1 MLSLTSGPKFWRV
14 LSQHGLSSP
23 TTNAVTAWSSTGRF
37 TISSAPATPVSIT
50 IPGNPQ
56 PVEYSGAERRVDVQL
71 TAGVPAGGATVA
83 LSSSH
88 PALAPL
94 PATFTMPGTHAWA
107 QLPIRF
113 GQVTVPTLITLTAT
127 LNGVSASSQFTLRP
141 PALNNETLQPEV
153 RATGGA
159 TMAGWVDLEGGGLAG
174 PKGFEV
180 RLSTNSPAASVPATV
195 TIPAGVSGTGFSIQT
210 SPVLTTTVVTI
221 TATDGTVT
229 AQWPITLTPAPAPTS
244 LLVRPMSTTSGSQG
258 VVTTATGLGQDQLVQ
273 VTSSNPSVAA
283 VPSTATVSAG
293 SGVGFFD
300 IATAPVTAP
309 TAVTISVSGGGVTLS
324 HPLTVYPSL
333 PTLTGMTVSPE
344 SVVGGSP
351 ATGTVTLNS
360 PAPAVGVH
368 VNLWSNQPL
377 SASVPASVF
386 IPAGATSASFPVTTF
401 PSFLTSVQ
409 LSAQMDD
416 GFVFSAITVNPTPP
430 TAALSAVTVNPTSV
444 VGGSSS
450 TGTVT
455 LSAPAPSGG
464 AVVSLSD
471 DSSAATVPASVTV
484 PAGSSSRTFTVT
496 TTTVTTSTSVTI
508 TGSYAGASRT
518 VNLTVNPG
526 APPAP
531 AAPSLTSP
539 ANMATVSQPVTFDWS
554 DVANAASYIIQID
567 NSSNFT
573 NPLTLS
579 QTVSVSQATIGGLPA
594 QQLFWRVRGVNSAGA
609 NGPFSSSRR
618 FTVQAAPSAPS
629 LSSVALNPTSVVGG
643 TGATGTVTLTTAA
656 GSGGLVVTLSSS
668 NAAVASVPAS
678 VTVASGATTAQFAVT
693 TSSVTSSTTA
703 TITGTGGGATRTATL
718 TINPQSS
725 GTLPAPSLLSP
736 ANDARFNPGQAITF
750 DWSDVAG
757 ASTYTIQID
766 DSQSFS
772 TPLTVNQTTSASQFT
787 TSTLPTTRMWWRV
800 RANDSSGAPGAWS
813 SVRRVEVKN

>member
-1 MLSLTSGPKFWRV
+1 M
-14 LSQHGLSSP
+14 
-23 TTNAVTAWSSTGRF
+23 
-37 TISSAPATPVSIT
+37 
-50 IPGNPQ
+50 
-56 PVEYSGAERRVDVQL
+56 
-71 TAGVPAGGATVA
+71 
-83 LSSSH
+83 
-88 PALAPL
+88 
-94 PATFTMPGTHAWA
+94 
-107 QLPIRF
+107 
-113 GQVTVPTLITLTAT
+113 
-127 LNGVSASSQFTLRP
+127 
-141 PALNNETLQPEV
+141 
-153 RATGGA
+153 
-159 TMAGWVDLEGGGLAG
+159 
-174 PKGFEV
+174 
-180 RLSTNSPAASVPATV
+180 
-195 TIPAGVSGTGFSIQT
+195 
-210 SPVLTTTVVTI
+210 LTTTVVTI

-229 AQWPITLTPAPAPTS
+229 AQWLITLTPAPAPTS
-244 LLVRPMSTTSGSQG
+244 LLVRPMSTTSGAQG

-300 IATAPVTAP
+300 IATATVTAP

-344 SVVGGSP
+344 SVVGGSS

-377 SASVPASVF
+377 SASLPASVF

-401 PSFLTSVQ
+401 PSFPTSVQ
-409 LSAQMDD
+409 LSAQMGD
-416 GFVFSAITVNPTPP
+416 GFVFSSITVNQTPP

-471 DSSAATVPASVTV
+471 NSTAATVPASVTV
-484 PAGSSSRTFTVT
+484 PAGASSRTFTVT
-496 TTTVTTSTSVTI
+496 TTSVTTSTPVTI
-508 TGSYAGASRT
+508 TGSYSGASRT
-518 VNLTVNPG
+518 ATLTVNPG
-526 APPAP
+526 APPVP

-554 DVANAASYIIQID
+554 DVTNAASYIIQID
-567 NSSNFT
+567 NSSSFT

-579 QTVSVSQATIGGLPA
+579 QTVSVSQATIGGLPV

-618 FTVQAAPSAPS
+618 FTVQSAPSAPS

-656 GSGGLVVTLSSS
+656 GSGGLAVTLSSS

-678 VTVASGATTAQFAVT
+678 VTVASGATTAQFTAT
-693 TSSVTSSTTA
+693 TSSVTSSTNV

-718 TINPQSS
+718 AVNPQSS
-725 GTLPAPSLLSP
+725 GSLPAPSLVAP
-736 ANDARFNPGQAITF
+736 ANDARFDEGQAITF
-750 DWSDVAG
+750 DWSNVAG
-757 ASTYTIQID
+757 ASTYTIEID
-766 DSQSFS
+766 SSQSFS
-772 TPLTVNQTTSASQFT
+772 APLTLSQTTTASQFT
-787 TSTLPTTRMWWRV
+787 TSTLPATRLWWRV

-813 SVRRVEVKN
+813 SVRRVEVKD

>member
-1 MLSLTSGPKFWRV
+1 MLHYPRELFLEFWRV
-14 LSQHGLSSP
+14 RSQHGLSSP

-50 IPGNPQ
+50 IPGNVQ
-56 PVEYSGAERRVDVQL
+56 PVEYSGAERRVDIQL
-71 TAGVPAGGATVA
+71 SAGVPPGGATVA
-83 LSSSH
+83 LSS
-88 PALAPL
+88 
-94 PATFTMPGTHAWA
+94 
-107 QLPIRF
+107 
-113 GQVTVPTLITLTAT
+113 
-127 LNGVSASSQFTLRP
+127 
-141 PALNNETLQPEV
+141 
-153 RATGGA
+153 
-159 TMAGWVDLEGGGLAG
+159 
-174 PKGFEV
+174 
-180 RLSTNSPAASVPATV
+180 
-195 TIPAGVSGTGFSIQT
+195 GTGFSIQT
-210 SPVLTTTVVTI
+210 NPVLTTTSVTI

-258 VVTTATGLGQDQLVQ
+258 VVTTVTGLGQDQLVQ
-273 VTSSNPSVAA
+273 VSSSNASIAA
-283 VPSTATVSAG
+283 VPSTATVFAG

-300 IATAPVTAP
+300 IATAPVSAP

-333 PTLTGMTVSPE
+333 PTLTGMTVSPG
-344 SVVGGSP
+344 SVVGGNP
-351 ATGTVTLNS
+351 ATGMVTLNG

-368 VNLWSNQPL
+368 VNLGANQPL

-386 IPAGATSASFPVTTF
+386 IPAGASSATFPVTTF

-409 LSAQMDD
+409 LSAQMGD
-416 GFVFSAITVNPTPP
+416 GFAFSAITVNPTPP
-430 TAALSAVTVNPTSV
+430 TAALSAVTINPTTV

-464 AVVSLSD
+464 AVVALSD
-471 DSSAATVPASVTV
+471 NSSAATVPASVTV
-484 PAGSSSRTFTVT
+484 PAGASSRTFTVT

-508 TGSYAGASRT
+508 TGSYAASSRT

-579 QTVSVSQATIGGLPA
+579 QSVSVSQASIGGLPA

-609 NGPFSSSRR
+609 NGPFSISRR

-643 TGATGTVTLTTAA
+643 TGATGTVTLTAAA
-656 GSGGLVVTLSSS
+656 GGGGLAVTLSSS
-668 NAAVASVPAS
+668 NAPVASVPSS

-693 TSSVTSSTTA
+693 TSSVTSSTNVTV
-703 TITGTGGGATRTATL
+703 TGTGGGATRTATL
-718 TINPQSS
+718 AVNPQSS
-725 GTLPAPSLLSP
+725 GPLPAPSLLAP
-736 ANDARFNPGQAITF
+736 CRRRPF
-750 DWSDVAG
+750 
-757 ASTYTIQID
+757 
-766 DSQSFS
+766 
-772 TPLTVNQTTSASQFT
+772 
-787 TSTLPTTRMWWRV
+787 R
-800 RANDSSGAPGAWS
+800 PGAGDH
-813 SVRRVEVKN
+813 VRLEQRCRRFDVHDPDR